1 MTKWYYAK
9 NGNRNGPVE
18 PDEIK
23 GLFQSGEIKP
33 DDLVWEEGMPDW
45 VRAGSVLQAA
55 PPPLTTSAPAP
66 QPISGQPTPAIPDY
80 GDFLCWGII
89 LCCVPYLG
97 YLAIIVF
104 VILHLIELNAV
115 RTAVAQ
121 GRIQPSEYSNNDPV
135 FVGFALLVTGCCCA
149 NLFHPFM
156 MHWRNKSGTF
166 KQQPNAVWFSI
177 AVSIVCSG
185 ALIGLGFL
193 QGFIPAYLEAVQQQ
207 AAAGR

>member
-9 NGNRNGPVE
+9 NGSRNGPVE

-23 GLFQSGEIKP
+23 RLFQSGEIKP

-66 QPISGQPTPAIPDY
+66 QPISGQPTTAIPDY

-121 GRIQPSEYSNNDPV
+121 GRIQPSEYSNNHPV
-135 FVGFALLVTGCCCA
+135 LVGFALLMTGCCCA

-177 AVSIVCSG
+177 AVSIVCYG
-185 ALIGLGFL
+185 ALIGFGFL
-193 QGFIPAYLEAVQQQ
+193 QGFIPAYLEAVQEQ